1 MNYMSSEFKKTILEW
16 NSIQDKIK
24 ETSSQMVPY
33 QKKIKLYKDQSEV
46 LENKIVGYMQ
56 ENKMNK
62 SKIELGDVVIT
73 MGESKRTESVSKEY
87 LTKKSKEFFNDEKTA
102 SKFLDFI
109 YNTRQVTVDNCL
121 KRKVKK

>member
-1 MNYMSSEFKKTILEW
+1 MSQEFKKYILEW

-24 ETSSQMVPY
+24 ETNQQIAPF
-33 QKKIKLYKDQSEV
+33 QKKVRLYKDQAGG

-62 SKIELGDVVIT
+62 SKIELGNVVIT
-73 MGESKRTESVSKEY
+73 LGESKRTESVSKEY
-87 LTKKSKEFFNDEKTA
+87 LVRKTKEFFKDDKTA
-102 SKFLDFI
+102 NKFIDFF
-109 YNTRQVTVDNCL
+109 YNSRQQTIDNCL